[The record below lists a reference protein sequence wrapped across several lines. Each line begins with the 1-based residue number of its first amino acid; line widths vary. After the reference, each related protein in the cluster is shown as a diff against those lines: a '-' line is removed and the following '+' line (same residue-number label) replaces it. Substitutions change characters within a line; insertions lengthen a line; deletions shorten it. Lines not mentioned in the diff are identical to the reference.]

1 MTSVIGT
8 NELAG
13 FFYLKKKKLSLKV
26 NAKGAQNKRPQRA

>member
-13 FFYLKKKKLSLKV
+13 FFYLKKKLSLKV
-26 NAKGAQNKRPQRA
+26 NAKGAQNKRPQRV